1 MPKLSRRHVLLG
13 ATAGLV
19 ACRPNPTLKPTP
31 TLKVAPS
38 VTPGWHD
45 GLPEAPIRQSE
56 PTAICDIAPPRP
68 RLIVAADD
76 SHVAKV
82 IGGYISQAPTA
93 IWWGTGEFATTFD
106 AGDGTADRWL
116 PGGTLLFAVG
126 SAVVH
131 FRPSDKK
138 ARFFSSGHALVEP
151 ECGGIYAISEL
162 DYSATRNL
170 VLTSGADNTLRLF
183 ELGKAEEQFNI
194 TPFNDR
200 SPQAQFLGDQILIG
214 GGDSLLVLDLEG
226 NTVKTL
232 PYAQARVITGGDT
245 AVLATNDTLVLLDG
259 TLDQTLSIDLP
270 HRLLECSLTPDGG
283 TLVYTMALSDSEDR
297 QAVIIDVPSH
307 SKRELPLP
315 SKVLDFVT
323 ATPNGRL
330 LGIQKKGDEDGAPVV
345 LDPTTGAIKE
355 EFAKP

>member
-1 MPKLSRRHVLLG
+1 M
-13 ATAGLV
+13 
-19 ACRPNPTLKPTP
+19 
-31 TLKVAPS
+31 
-38 VTPGWHD
+38 
-45 GLPEAPIRQSE
+45 
-56 PTAICDIAPPRP
+56 
-68 RLIVAADD
+68 AADD

-245 AVLATNDTLVLLDG
+245 AVLTTNDTLVLLDG
-259 TLDQTLSIDLP
+259 TLSQT
-270 HRLLECSLTPDGG
+270 
-283 TLVYTMALSDSEDR
+283 
-297 QAVIIDVPSH
+297 
-307 SKRELPLP
+307 
-315 SKVLDFVT
+315 
-323 ATPNGRL
+323 
-330 LGIQKKGDEDGAPVV
+330 
-345 LDPTTGAIKE
+345 
-355 EFAKP
+355 

>member
-131 FRPSDKK
+131 FHPSDKK

-183 ELGKAEEQFNI
+183 EL
-194 TPFNDR
+194 
-200 SPQAQFLGDQILIG
+200 
-214 GGDSLLVLDLEG
+214 
-226 NTVKTL
+226 
-232 PYAQARVITGGDT
+232 
-245 AVLATNDTLVLLDG
+245 
-259 TLDQTLSIDLP
+259 
-270 HRLLECSLTPDGG
+270 
-283 TLVYTMALSDSEDR
+283 
-297 QAVIIDVPSH
+297 
-307 SKRELPLP
+307 
-315 SKVLDFVT
+315 
-323 ATPNGRL
+323 
-330 LGIQKKGDEDGAPVV
+330 
-345 LDPTTGAIKE
+345 
-355 EFAKP
+355 

>member
-200 SPQAQFLGDQILIG
+200 SPQAQFLGDQILIAAG
-214 GGDSLLVLDLEG
+214 
-226 NTVKTL
+226 
-232 PYAQARVITGGDT
+232 
-245 AVLATNDTLVLLDG
+245 AVSWSWTW
-259 TLDQTLSIDLP
+259 
-270 HRLLECSLTPDGG
+270 RETP
-283 TLVYTMALSDSEDR
+283 SK
-297 QAVIIDVPSH
+297 PSH
-307 SKRELPLP
+307 MLKR
-315 SKVLDFVT
+315 
-323 ATPNGRL
+323 G
-330 LGIQKKGDEDGAPVV
+330 
-345 LDPTTGAIKE
+345 
-355 EFAKP
+355 